1 MERIRAG
8 FQEIATMSGLVAHHA
23 FDDGDDDGRYFNF
36 TFGARDAKQLWRV
49 IQDRFYNSGEF
60 GLHMRRSSMAMCSS
74 ESGWDTYLLLFHFD
88 PGVKLDADT
97 AL

>member
-1 MERIRAG
+1 MEQIHSG
-8 FQEIATMSGLVAHHA
+8 FQEIVVMSDLVTYHN

-36 TFGARDAKQLWRV
+36 TFGTRNAKRLWGV
-49 IQDRFYNSGEF
+49 IQDRFYNSGDL

-74 ESGWDTYLLLFHFD
+74 ESGWDDYLLLFHFD
-88 PGVKLDADT
+88 PGVKRDADT